1 MLNLTSK
8 LAASFP
14 SSVNKLTI
22 VLVSK
27 VVRAKTFV
35 PLMNSPYVQAMTEDG
50 EDILDGLY

>member
-1 MLNLTSK
+1 
-8 LAASFP
+8 
-14 SSVNKLTI
+14 VNKLTV